1 LPNNKLFGV
10 AQKYL
15 DTLIDQDV
23 QMMEEEQQ
31 SYLAHP
37 RQNYELNP
45 AIASVQRLMQ
55 RQVAEVNPEYRF

>member
-1 LPNNKLFGV
+1 
-10 AQKYL
+10 
-15 DTLIDQDV
+15 
-23 QMMEEEQQ
+23 MMEEEQQ